1 MTITL
6 LAFPNQYNL
15 NILQHMVER
24 FGQRAAT
31 MAHVDYYAMRET
43 NQYVWTNDKTSGF
56 GALDTWGDGESV
68 PIDAPLNMGTYSM
81 TQVRYGRG
89 FKEGPMIRKFGRAD
103 VLLGWADALI
113 DSAISTLRT
122 KHASV
127 FNNAFSTS
135 YAYREAGVS
144 LVSASHTTAGGTRT
158 NILGAT
164 ALTFTSYDSLRQ
176 VAGSHVD
183 YRGKLSPLNMDQLIV
198 PDELATTGAQIVG
211 SPQQPFTTDNQINP
225 FVGKGLIVEPYL
237 TSATAYFGR
246 DSMSTNLLSLTS
258 QKFEVRGYY
267 EDATESNVVYGTM
280 IFAYGVDDW
289 PGIVGCA
296 GA

>member
-6 LAFPNQYNL
+6 LSFPNQYNL

-24 FGQRAAT
+24 FGQRAQQLV
-31 MAHVDYYAMRET
+31 HSSYYTERPT
-43 NQYVWTNDKTSGF
+43 TSYVWTNDKTSGF
-56 GALDTWGDGESV
+56 GALDTWGDGEAV
-68 PIDAPLNMGTYSM
+68 PIDTPANMGTYSL
-81 TQVRYGRG
+81 TQARYGRG
-89 FKEGPMIRKFGRAD
+89 FKEGPMIRKFGRVD
-103 VLLGWADALI
+103 VLVGWADALV

-122 KHASV
+122 THASV
-127 FNNAFSTS
+127 LNNAFSTS
-135 YAYREAGVS
+135 YAYREAGVA
-144 LVSASHTTAGGTRT
+144 LCSASHTTAGGTR
-158 NILGAT
+158 NNLLGAT

-176 VAGSHVD
+176 VAGAHTD

-198 PDELATTGAQIVG
+198 PDELAVTGAQIVG

-225 FVGKGLIVEPYL
+225 FVGKGLVVEPFL

-246 DSMSTNLLSLTS
+246 DSMSTNLISLTS
-258 QKFEVRGYY
+258 QPFAIRGYY
-267 EDATESNVVYGTM
+267 EDATESNVVYGSM
-280 IFAYGVDDW
+280 IYAYGVDDW